1 MPKKKAPI
9 APPVASPVA
18 QLQVNY
24 LPLRQVTGYARNAKL
39 HPQSQI
45 DALKKSIQTFG
56 FNNPILVDKTGTIV
70 AGHGR
75 YEAARQLGMPTVP
88 TICLGHLTDEQRQ
101 AYVIADNRIAE
112 MGDYDEEL
120 LAAEI
125 AKISGFGIDVGSMGF
140 DESEVADALA
150 AAANGGFDLVENFGD
165 EVEDINEL
173 KDDLRFPLEGEWELP
188 KLRTDMQLE
197 IPDSIS
203 LWTYRRITEGMQLP
217 PPYLYNYRMDSSVGL
232 DWKQTIVSFYTEDY
246 RFECFWDTPGKSV
259 GDLVKKGVLG
269 CVIPNFTTAPDVS
282 TTLRAYMTYR
292 ARYVGRYMQEA
303 GLKIIPDINAFWYQ
317 PEFERVI
324 KGLKGFR
331 TISFQAH
338 QNIVGVQRARFSE
351 AIVYAMDELKPDTVL
366 LYAPQEALT
375 SYPALLRARVVRVEP
390 NMKLK
395 AQYKRMLDK
404 RDKEQEQED

>member
-1 MPKKKAPI
+1 MPKKSKPLVADLVPADAP
-9 APPVASPVA
+9 
-18 QLQVNY
+18 QLAVKY
-24 LPLRQVTGYARNAKL
+24 LPLRQITGYARNAKL

-45 DALKKSIQTFG
+45 DALKKSMQNFG
-56 FNNPILVDKTGTIV
+56 FNNPILIDKSGTIV

-75 YEAARQLGMPTVP
+75 YEAARQLGMSTVP
-88 TICLGHLTDEQRQ
+88 TISLGHLTDAQRQ
-101 AYVIADNRIAE
+101 AYIVADNRIAE
-112 MGDYDEEL
+112 MGSYDEEL

-125 AKISGFGIDVGSMGF
+125 AKIAGFGIDVEAMGF
-140 DESEVADALA
+140 STEEVEDALA
-150 AAANGGFDLVENFGD
+150 AAANGGFDLVEQFGD
-165 EVEDINEL
+165 SSEEIYEL
-173 KDDLRFPLEGEWELP
+173 KDDLRFPLEGSWELP

-197 IPDSIS
+197 IPDNIS
-203 LWTYRRITEGMQLP
+203 LWTYRRITEGMELP

-246 RFECFWDTPGKSV
+246 RFECFWETPGKSV

-269 CVIPNFTTAPDVS
+269 CVTPNYTTAPDVS

-324 KGLKGFR
+324 EGLKGFR

-375 SYPALLRARVVRVEP
+375 SYPSLLRARVVRVEP

-395 AQYKRMLDK
+395 AQYKKMLDK
-404 RDKEQEQED
+404 RDSEQE